1 MHRTT
6 TKEYTLPNGA
16 IIPEK
21 TGVVIPTLAI
31 HRDPEYFEDPLKFNP
46 DRFSD
51 ENKKMRHPFAYIPFG
66 EGEINSEINYAKL
79 QNSYLIC
86 HRSANLHWNALW
98 TFTN

>member
-1 MHRTT
+1 MKNILKKFNLTYSLKPFRLNPPVATLHRTT

-46 DRFSD
+46 DRFS
-51 ENKKMRHPFAYIPFG
+51 EESKKLRHPFAYIPFG
-66 EGEINSEINYAKL
+66 EGEDN
-79 QNSYLIC
+79 
-86 HRSANLHWNALW
+86 
-98 TFTN
+98 